1 MYQILKWGSISF
13 LILFFIGAAN
23 CAVFNSQFQADKEA
37 VLELRDRAVALYA
50 EGRSLAI
57 EIITE
62 VEAVFARLRVGDIP
76 TAEEWEAYNQLWTE
90 KRGRIKAMELE
101 LTDIYEDVVALVKE
115 ESDITQLIKRLLE
128 LFQTLLTKL

>member
-1 MYQILKWGSISF
+1 MHRIMSWGSISF
-13 LILFFIGAAN
+13 LILFMAGAMN

-37 VLELRDRAVALYA
+37 ALELRDRAVALYS

-62 VEAVFARLRVGDIP
+62 VEAVFARIKAGDIP
-76 TAEEWEAYNQLWTE
+76 TAKEWDAYNTLWNQ
-90 KRGRIKAMELE
+90 RRDRIKAMELE
-101 LTDIYEDVVALVKE
+101 LRDIYEDVVTLVKE

-128 LFQTLLTKL
+128 LFENLLTKF